1 MSFADPFATR
11 FEVFGREHKHT
22 VEGINRPAFE
32 KLSSLLDVRAGGDGR
47 VVLLRAPR
55 AGYGKTSILQ
65 RLAADFA
72 ESHHFVRVSLVSGR
86 TTDAVHVLEY
96 VLQALCQVLPDSTTL
111 TRLDLLARRILALGL
126 EPLVA
131 SGEVPCQDRE
141 GALLALREEPA
152 ETFDFHHDRAV
163 TAHWTKSNFEI
174 LGPRMAAELASRSG
188 ASLREASYWVE
199 LLFRFATT
207 APDNVE
213 RARLLF
219 ETVFRGDL

>member
-32 KLSSLLDVRAGGDGR
+32 KLSNLLDVRAGGDGR

-72 ESHHFVRVSLVSGR
+72 ESHHFVRVTLVSGR

-131 SGEVPCQDRE
+131 SGEVR
-141 GALLALREEPA
+141 
-152 ETFDFHHDRAV
+152 V
-163 TAHWTKSNFEI
+163 
-174 LGPRMAAELASRSG
+174 
-188 ASLREASYWVE
+188 
-199 LLFRFATT
+199 
-207 APDNVE
+207 
-213 RARLLF
+213 
-219 ETVFRGDL
+219 